1 MQFFSRPRAIF
12 LCMAQSPRWRRAMHN
27 IIRARW
33 QTLGIQLTSHL
44 IGDGITDQNVV
55 AFHFFSSLFLTYAR
69 FSLFVPFWLLFG
81 FLPFFA
87 MAPFQH
93 NQFDKTLVYQLYP
106 NNLDPQYRT
115 KEPQVPTKGDQ
126 NQTRNFS
133 RLWNN
138 TYSTIELN
146 PTEVN
151 PPQ

>member
-1 MQFFSRPRAIF
+1 MDRIKAGLLQLFSRPRAIF

-44 IGDGITDQNVV
+44 IGDGRTDQNVV

-93 NQFDKTLVYQLYP
+93 NQFDKTLVTSSIPITWTPSTVRRSHKSQQRATRIKPGIFPGCGITL
-106 NNLDPQYRT
+106 T
-115 KEPQVPTKGDQ
+115 VP
-126 NQTRNFS
+126 
-133 RLWNN
+133 
-138 TYSTIELN
+138 
-146 PTEVN
+146 
-151 PPQ
+151 